1 MKFCIHVG
9 FGYGITEVCS
19 INTNS
24 LIYNI
29 HTLEI
34 TIYDV
39 SGDMIEF
46 HTVLHFTF
54 SLNITFWNIL
64 HIDGKYA
71 MLFT

>member
-19 INTNS
+19 VNTNS

-39 SGDMIEF
+39 SGDMIEC
-46 HTVLHFTF
+46 HTVLHSTF
-54 SLNITFWNIL
+54 SSNMTFCNIL

-71 MLFT
+71 MLF